1 MADSHSVNPNQTL
14 PELEAALAKMVHERY
29 FEAESDDEA
38 EMQALAA
45 KDCEYLMTRIRCLEL
60 SLKAADDD
68 LAWIGPTARSSPG
81 QSLRRI
87 KALCGR
93 YPDLF
98 SAMQAVAVTHPGV
111 SREMLAMAIKQ
122 FRRDAEAYTQE
133 DLVGLLTCVTN
144 GALQAF
150 EAVLRTRKGADR
162 KAAALPWGKST
173 D

>member
-1 MADSHSVNPNQTL
+1 MADSHSVKADQTL
-14 PELEAALAKMVHERY
+14 QDLEAALAKMVHERY
-29 FEAESDDEA
+29 FEAESDAEA
-38 EMQALAA
+38 EQQALEA

-60 SLKAADDD
+60 GLKAADEE
-68 LAWIGPTARSSPG
+68 LAWIGPAARSSPA

-98 SAMQAVAVTHPGV
+98 SAVQAVAVTHPGV
-111 SREMLAMAIKQ
+111 SREMLAMAVKQ
-122 FRRDAEAYTQE
+122 FRRDAEAFSQE

-144 GALQAF
+144 GANQAF
-150 EAVLRTRKGADR
+150 DAVLRTRKGADR
-162 KAAALPWGKST
+162 KASALPWGKHT

>member
-1 MADSHSVNPNQTL
+1 MADSPSIKAESSL
-14 PELEAALAKMVHERY
+14 PELEAALAQMVHERY
-29 FEAESDDEA
+29 FEAESDEEA
-38 EMQALAA
+38 ELQALAA

-68 LAWIGPTARSSPG
+68 LAWLGPAARSSPA

-98 SAMQAVAVTHPGV
+98 GAMQAVVVTHPGV

-122 FRRDAEAYTQE
+122 FRRDAESYSQE
-133 DLVGLLTCVTN
+133 DLVGLLTSVTN

-150 EAVLRTRKGADR
+150 DAVLRTRKGADR
-162 KAAALPWGKST
+162 KAASLPWGKHNE
-173 D
+173 

>member
-1 MADSHSVNPNQTL
+1 MADSPSVKPSPTL
-14 PELEAALAKMVHERY
+14 PELEAELARLVHERY
-29 FEAESDDEA
+29 FEAESDEEA
-38 EMQALAA
+38 EMQAVAA
-45 KDCEYLMTRIRCLEL
+45 KDCEYLMARIRCLEFG
-60 SLKAADDD
+60 LKAAEED
-68 LAWIGPTARSSPG
+68 LPWIGPTARSSPA

-98 SAMQAVAVTHPGV
+98 GAMQAVAVTHPGV

-122 FRRDAEAYTQE
+122 FRRDAEAYSQE
-133 DLVGLLTCVTN
+133 DLVGLLTSVTN

-162 KAAALPWGKST
+162 KAAALPWGKHT

>member
-1 MADSHSVNPNQTL
+1 MGDSQSIKQHQTL
-14 PELEAALAKMVHERY
+14 PELEAALATMVHERY
-29 FEAESDDEA
+29 FEAESDTEA
-38 EMQALAA
+38 ESQAFEAR
-45 KDCEYLMTRIRCLEL
+45 DCEYLMTRIRCLEL
-60 SLKAADDD
+60 SLKAADED
-68 LAWIGPTARSSPG
+68 LAWIGPGAKSSPA

-98 SAMQAVAVTHPGV
+98 SAMQAVVVTHPGV
-111 SREMLAMAIKQ
+111 SRDMLAMAVKQ
-122 FRRDAEAYTQE
+122 FRRDADAYSQE
-133 DLVGLLTCVTN
+133 DVVGLLTCVTN

-162 KAAALPWGKST
+162 KAASLPWGKST